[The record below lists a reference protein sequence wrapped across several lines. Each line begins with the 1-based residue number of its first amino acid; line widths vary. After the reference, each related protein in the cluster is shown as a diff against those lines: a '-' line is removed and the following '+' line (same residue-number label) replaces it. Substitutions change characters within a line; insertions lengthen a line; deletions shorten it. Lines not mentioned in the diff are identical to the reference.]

1 MAVDAPSDTEQSR
14 QTFEF
19 FGIHP
24 QLLKSGKVTTTLAQS
39 DILTGTVMVAA
50 AGGETIVHSH
60 TGMDQLFVVLAGQAT
75 FYGAEHEV
83 VRVLGP
89 LEGVLVPRNT
99 VYWYEKT
106 GDENLVLLR
115 TAARSQNEA
124 QETVRITGQLRESRP
139 VEPRDGAFFGS

>member
-1 MAVDAPSDTEQSR
+1 MAIEAPSDAEQSQ

-19 FGIHP
+19 FDIHP
-24 QLLKSGKVTTTLAQS
+24 QLLNSGKATTTLAQS
-39 DILTGTVMVAA
+39 DILTSTVMVAE

-60 TGMDQLFVVLAGQAT
+60 SGMDQLFVVLAGQAT
-75 FYGAEHEV
+75 FYSTEHEV

-89 LEGVLVPRNT
+89 MEGVLVPRNT

-106 GDENLVLLR
+106 GDENLVLFR
-115 TAARSQNEA
+115 AAAHAQNDP

-139 VEPRDGAFFGS
+139 VEPREGAFFRR